1 MRDLT
6 DGEFRALSYVAKVGQ
21 SMAEGVY
28 WKRHQAHADKLLA
41 KGLIETGDLLGIPL
55 YKLTNEGRK
64 VIGAVE

>member
-1 MRDLT
+1 
-6 DGEFRALSYVAKVGQ
+6 
-21 SMAEGVY
+21 MAEGVY